1 MLRDIEDSGKVYE
14 PKTVDSA
21 FKIDCE
27 STFAYLFGLD
37 LNKNEFIWLNMARQS
52 ESRIAG
58 DNTMAFLIDYFNV
71 TEVLNMKNFFE
82 MLATEVV
89 EDVRDADVIVTNKKI
104 SDKEIAED
112 AQIIREYDVEK
123 MLALMN

>member
-1 MLRDIEDSGKVYE
+1 
-14 PKTVDSA
+14 
-21 FKIDCE
+21 
-27 STFAYLFGLD
+27 
-37 LNKNEFIWLNMARQS
+37 
-52 ESRIAG
+52 
-58 DNTMAFLIDYFNV
+58 
-71 TEVLNMKNFFE
+71 MKNFFE